1 MKKFLIFLLGV
12 FSIFFMVSCGG
23 GVDESRIYRNEVPLY
38 SADEKSSTP
47 IIKEIYIVRPDG
59 KDYPNGVMNF
69 IKDQVKNYKET
80 EVKTM
85 YFEEDIIYLVPLSA
99 LNKDPDVNEEI
110 EKYLNDNG
118 FSLDTKLGI
127 DRLDMSKFSPSKEKD
142 VKLYKEVLELG
153 KEDNYFQERYYW
165 VAYNKNK

>member
-1 MKKFLIFLLGV
+1 
-12 FSIFFMVSCGG
+12 
-23 GVDESRIYRNEVPLY
+23 
-38 SADEKSSTP
+38 
-47 IIKEIYIVRPDG
+47 
-59 KDYPNGVMNF
+59 MNF

-99 LNKDPDVNEEI
+99 LNKDPDVNEKI